1 MSEVEFSSPEEGL
14 GEEWVDE
21 VVVKCKGS
29 TDNLLGCRAV
39 SLFTHCITFGD
50 VFNLLK
56 SPFPHL

>member
-29 TDNLLGCRAV
+29 TDNLSHIFGEHTYAPLLGI
-39 SLFTHCITFGD
+39 H
-50 VFNLLK
+50 
-56 SPFPHL
+56 